1 MAEEKSDNQCFF
13 CQAQAKN
20 VCSFCNCVKYC
31 SKACW
36 KIHRPETM
44 CFPFKVKYV
53 PHVGRYMVATRD
65 IKASGMIS
73 YLISYFFIK
82 EQIRKYHNVSFW
94 MLATDGAFLEINIRL
109 LLPSPEF

>member
-1 MAEEKSDNQCFF
+1 MAEEKSDDQCFF

-73 YLISYFFIK
+73 YLISYFFIRNSV
-82 EQIRKYHNVSFW
+82 ENTFSFW
-94 MLATDGAFLEINIRL
+94 LPAASCAALKVNIGL
-109 LLPSPEF
+109 LLFS